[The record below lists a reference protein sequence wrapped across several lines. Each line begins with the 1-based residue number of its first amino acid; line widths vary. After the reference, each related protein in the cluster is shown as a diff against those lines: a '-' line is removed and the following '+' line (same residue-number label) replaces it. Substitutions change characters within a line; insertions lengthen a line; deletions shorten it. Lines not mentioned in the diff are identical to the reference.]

1 MHLPPI
7 GLGTMGI
14 DDPGAVET
22 SLDVGYRHLDTARIY
37 DNERV
42 VGAGLAASDVPRE
55 DVTVATKLWVD
66 DLAPDR
72 VRPATEESLDRLG
85 LDRLDLLY
93 VHRPRGPY
101 DPSAT
106 LPALDALVDDGLVS
120 NVGLSNFTVDQ
131 AARARDHLDAPVAA
145 HQVERHPLFARNDLL
160 ADARANDYPL
170 VAYSPL
176 AGGRVGELP
185 EVRAVANEHDV
196 APESVAIAWLVGTD
210 GVVTVPKASSR
221 AHLESN
227 FAAGD
232 IDLDADDRARIASI
246 DREQELFPE

>member
-14 DDPGAVET
+14 EESNVIET
-22 SLDVGYRHLDTARIY
+22 ALDVGYRHLDTARIY
-37 DNERV
+37 ENERV

-66 DLAPDR
+66 DLDPER

-93 VHRPRGPY
+93 VHRPRGSY
-101 DPSAT
+101 EPSTT
-106 LPALDALVDDGLVS
+106 LPALDALVEDGLVS
-120 NVGLSNFTVDQ
+120 SIGLSNFTVDQ
-131 AARARDHLDAPVAA
+131 VATARDHLDAPVAA
-145 HQVERHPLFARNDLL
+145 HQVERHPLFARDAVL
-160 ADARANDYPL
+160 ADARSNGYPL

-176 AGGRVGELP
+176 AGGRVGDVP
-185 EVRAVANEHDV
+185 AVQAVADKHD
-196 APESVAIAWLVGTD
+196 ATPESVAIAWLAGTD

-227 FAAGD
+227 LAAAD
-232 IDLDADDRARIASI
+232 LDLDADDRARMASI
-246 DREQELFPE
+246 DREEELFPE

>member
-14 DDPGAVET
+14 DDPAVVET
-22 SLDVGYRHLDTARIY
+22 ALDVGYRHLDTARIY

-42 VGAGLAASDVPRE
+42 VGTGLAASDVPRE
-55 DVTVATKLWVD
+55 AVTVATKLWVD

-72 VRPATEESLDRLG
+72 ARPATEES

-131 AARARDHLDAPVAA
+131 VATARDHLETPVAA
-145 HQVERHPLFARNDLL
+145 HQVERHPLFTRDDPLG
-160 ADARANDYPL
+160 DARANDYPL

-176 AGGRVGELP
+176 AGGRVGELSA
-185 EVRAVANEHDV
+185 VQAVADEHD
-196 APESVAIAWLVGTD
+196 ATPESVAIAWLVGTD

-227 FAAGD
+227 LAAGD
-232 IDLDADDRARIASI
+232 LDLSTDDRARIASI
-246 DREQELFPE
+246 DREEELFPE